1 MCRGLAASRTD
12 LISMCNSQVSGCGF
26 ETHAEQPVK
35 LPCLYFHY
43 QLLSMLHI
51 NSEDTRNNSSR
62 YRERRNVTAA
72 GRAIFVSRNFIVATI
87 S

>member
-51 NSEDTRNNSSR
+51 NSEDAQQFIPISGEEEC
-62 YRERRNVTAA
+62 YGGREGHFRFT
-72 GRAIFVSRNFIVATI
+72 
-87 S
+87 